1 MDRAPVARGVPNF
14 RRETPG
20 ADIEDGKPKTCTR
33 CSAPLLFGMVR
44 NAAGTLKWRNFD
56 AKAIER
62 DGRRFYLAHYC
73 PKV

>member
-1 MDRAPVARGVPNF
+1 MPRTGVPNF
-14 RRETPG
+14 RRETAG
-20 ADIEDGKPKTCTR
+20 ADMEQAKSKTCGR
-33 CSAPLLFGMVR
+33 CKAPLVLAMVR

-73 PKV
+73 PR